1 MGYSMTH
8 TETIIVH
15 GKTMDIY
22 PDKPSKIR
30 DKEITVRIT
39 VDDDESRKILSLAD
53 ELRGILL
60 EVPLEPI
67 ENMLRWAI
75 KNA

>member
-22 PDKPSKIR
+22 LDKPSKIR

-67 ENMLRWAI
+67 ENTLRRAI